1 MAAVVLDENAD
12 EALERAEHRT
22 VEHHRRHFVRMLVD
36 VKGPEAAGHVEIDL
50 HRAALPIAADG
61 VTQYVFELGPV
72 ESPFA
77 LVDRPGRPGGL
88 HRLSGAALQSGPH
101 AASPH
106 GLVRR

>member
-36 VKGPEAAGHVEIDL
+36 IEGPEAAGHVEIDL

-61 VTQYVFELGPV
+61 VTQHVFELGAVESALAFV
-72 ESPFA
+72 ESPGPA
-77 LVDRPGRPGGL
+77 GGL
-88 HRLSGAALQSGPH
+88 QRLHEG
-101 AASPH
+101 
-106 GLVRR
+106 GLRSV